1 MNKLVG
7 KGFAIFFFFF
17 FRKHF
22 MKYVSLGDELLSVIK
37 VVQSQNRNYDWIFT
51 FKVQKNETY
60 LIKHTRRQ
68 VCSLVNKSKYLC
80 PHVDFFVAENVV
92 FILWRN
98 IFIFFTKRP
107 FMYFLVFPLR
117 QMVRTSST
125 KKVAFFNLPHPW
137 CNQLTT
143 ILIPS

>member
-1 MNKLVG
+1 
-7 KGFAIFFFFF
+7 
-17 FRKHF
+17 

-37 VVQSQNRNYDWIFT
+37 VVKFQNRNYEFS
-51 FKVQKNETY
+51 KNKNGTY

-125 KKVAFFNLPHPW
+125 KKVAFFNLPHP
-137 CNQLTT
+137 
-143 ILIPS
+143 